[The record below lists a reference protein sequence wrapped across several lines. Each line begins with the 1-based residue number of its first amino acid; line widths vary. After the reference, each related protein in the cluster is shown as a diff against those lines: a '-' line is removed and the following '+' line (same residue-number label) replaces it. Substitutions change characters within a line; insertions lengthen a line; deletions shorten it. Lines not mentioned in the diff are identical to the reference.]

1 MKKIMF
7 NDRFALTQAVLDG
20 AKTQTRRLI
29 RGTLFWERSPE
40 GMWTDDEIKSWRK
53 EVDQRIIE
61 YSQTDKWKE
70 MLKFAMEHSPYKVG
84 EIVAV
89 AISYRTIY
97 ERLKGKWEYAEEYRE
112 KHERLAGWKNKM
124 FVNTEM
130 PFAKI
135 RITNVHVERLQD
147 ISNEDCLKE
156 GIFKVWD
163 TNVYGIVGKHL
174 TSWINP
180 KDVYAYLI
188 DKISGKGTWESNP
201 FVWVYDFEL
210 VK

>member
-1 MKKIMF
+1 MF
-7 NDRFALTQAVLDG
+7 NDNFQLTQAVLDG
-20 AKTQTRRLI
+20 NKTQTRRLI

-53 EVDQRIIE
+53 EVDQRAIE
-61 YSQTDKWKE
+61 YSHTDKWKE

-112 KHERLAGWKNKM
+112 KHECLAGWKNKM

-135 RITNVHVERLQD
+135 RITNVRVENLTS
-147 ISNEDCLKE
+147 ISDEDCMKE
-156 GIFKVWD
+156 GIFKD
-163 TNVYGIVGKHL
+163 TNSCLYEYEDTRKGL
-174 TSWINP
+174 FCSFPTP
-180 KDVYAYLI
+180 REAYASLI
-188 DKISGKGTWESNP
+188 DKICGKGTWDSKP
-201 FVWVYDFEL
+201 AVWIYDFEL